1 VDAALSL
8 CLCIIVSRLYLVNI
22 TILSD
27 GRPIRRSLRKKCI
40 DVVRKAVNKLY
51 ALENLYEQTGNI
63 EKQIAINL
71 IENFERD
78 TKDIIRTLKE
88 RFKINE

>member
-1 VDAALSL
+1 MLDNRTLPSEGEP
-8 CLCIIVSRLYLVNI
+8 I
-22 TILSD
+22 TLEQAIEILSD
-27 GRPIRRSLRKKCI
+27 GRPIRRSLRRECI
-40 DVVRKAVNKLY
+40 TVVRKAVNKLY

-63 EKQIAINL
+63 EKQIAMNL

-78 TKDIIRTLKE
+78 TKDIIKSLKE